1 MAGLCGQL
9 LNYDMLL
16 LLENILAIIISQTEL
31 EALCV
36 CDLVER
42 NLLIYF
48 LQFHP
53 IFVTAVKTKSYLENS
68 GHGYSDGI
76 WSWL

>member
-1 MAGLCGQL
+1 MVGLCGQL

-16 LLENILAIIISQTEL
+16 LLENILSIIISQVEL
-31 EALCV
+31 EALRV

-48 LQFHP
+48 LQYHSV
-53 IFVTAVKTKSYLENS
+53 FVTAVQTKSYLETS
-68 GHGYSDGI
+68 GHGHSDGI